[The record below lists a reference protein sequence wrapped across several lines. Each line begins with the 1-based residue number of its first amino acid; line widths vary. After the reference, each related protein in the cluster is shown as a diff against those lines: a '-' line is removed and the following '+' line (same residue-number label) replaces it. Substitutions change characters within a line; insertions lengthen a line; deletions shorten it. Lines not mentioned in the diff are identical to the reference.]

1 MSSSFPPPSPVPVA
15 PPSTLGTL
23 WKSAWFRLIV
33 YVLVGFVLLWLY
45 RRLRTVLIATLA
57 AYLIAYLVQ
66 PVLQRLERYGVKRP
80 LGITLLLL
88 VVVGVFTAIS
98 PLLGVVFNQVSS
110 LVQALPSLADTFS
123 AWLSQLAEKRP
134 ALAGV
139 QQQVEVWLS
148 SLTQNL
154 SSNLGAVLGE
164 VFSPS
169 GVLVGGLLG
178 AVGILGQV
186 VLTIIISIYMMARYP
201 QIGPSLL
208 RLLPRRFQTL
218 ADDISGHVGNA
229 VGGYFRGQMLV
240 TLSFGLMVGTG
251 LTGLG
256 HPAALGIGFVAAL
269 FYIVPYLGF
278 WVALIPALLLA
289 VPLGGLK
296 VVLVLVVFL
305 LADQLSVHAISPRVI
320 GQNTNLSSLAVVLA
334 VTFGVGL
341 FGIPGLFISVPL
353 AALAKAL
360 TEAYYYRSRGY
371 QAISRPYPRLEAE
384 PDPPMIVTPD
394 QSLRPEGGQSR

>member
-1 MSSSFPPPSPVPVA
+1 MSSSFPPPTPVPVA

-33 YVLVGFVLLWLY
+33 YVLLGLALLWLY
-45 RRLRTVLIATLA
+45 RRLRTVIIATLA

-66 PVLQRLERYGVKRP
+66 PILHRLERYGVKRP

-98 PLLGVVFNQVSS
+98 PLLGVVFNQVSL

-134 ALAGV
+134 AWAGV
-139 QQQVEVWLS
+139 QQQVDVWLDGIS
-148 SLTQNL
+148 HNL
-154 SSNLGAVLGE
+154 STNLGAVLGE

-178 AVGILGQV
+178 AVGLLGQV
-186 VLTIIISIYMMARYP
+186 ALTTIISIYMMARYP
-201 QIGPSLL
+201 QMGPSLL
-208 RLLPRRFQTL
+208 RLLPKRFQPL
-218 ADDISGHVGNA
+218 AADISRHVSHA

-240 TLSFGLMVGTG
+240 TLCFGVLVGMG
-251 LTGLG
+251 LTALG

-269 FYIVPYLGF
+269 FYIIPYLGF

-289 VPLGGLK
+289 VPLGGFKVL
-296 VVLVLVVFL
+296 VVLVIFL
-305 LADQLSVHAISPRVI
+305 LADQLSVHVISPRVI

-360 TEAYYYRSRGY
+360 IEAYYYRSRGY
-371 QAISRPYPRLEAE
+371 QAISRPHAVLDPE
-384 PDPPMIVTPD
+384 PPLVMTPD
-394 QSLRPEGGQSR
+394 QIVRPDEGTLR

>member
-1 MSSSFPPPSPVPVA
+1 MSSSFPPPTPVPVA
-15 PPSTLGTL
+15 PPSTIGTL

-33 YVLVGFVLLWLY
+33 YVLIGIALLWLY

-57 AYLIAYLVQ
+57 AYLIAYLVH
-66 PVLQRLERYGVKRP
+66 PILQRLERYGVQRP

-88 VVVGVFTAIS
+88 AVVGVFTAIS

-134 ALAGV
+134 AWAGV
-139 QQQVEVWLS
+139 QQQVEVWLDGIS
-148 SLTQNL
+148 HNL
-154 SSNLGAVLGE
+154 STNLGAVLGE

-178 AVGILGQV
+178 AVGLLGQV
-186 VLTIIISIYMMARYP
+186 ALTTLISIYMMAVYP

-208 RLLPRRFQTL
+208 RLLPRRFQSL
-218 ADDISGHVGNA
+218 AADVSGHVGHA
-229 VGGYFRGQMLV
+229 VGGYFRGQVLV
-240 TLSFGLMVGTG
+240 TLSFGVLVGIG
-251 LTGLG
+251 LTLIG

-269 FYIVPYLGF
+269 FYIVPYLGV
-278 WVALIPALLLA
+278 WVALVPALLLA

-296 VVLVLVVFL
+296 VLLVLLVFF
-305 LADQLSVHAISPRVI
+305 LADQLSVHVISPRVI

-341 FGIPGLFISVPL
+341 FGLPGLFISVPL

-360 TEAYYYRSRGY
+360 IEAYYFSSRGY
-371 QAISRPYPRLEAE
+371 QAISRPYPVPE
-384 PDPPMIVTPD
+384 PDPPMIVTQD
-394 QSLRPEGGQSR
+394 QVLRPEEGSIR

>member
-1 MSSSFPPPSPVPVA
+1 MSSSFPPPAPVPVA

-23 WKSAWFRLIV
+23 WKSAWFRLFV
-33 YVLVGFVLLWLY
+33 YVLIGVVLVTLY

-66 PVLQRLERYGVKRP
+66 PLLLRLEGYGVKRP
-80 LGITLLLL
+80 FGITLLLL
-88 VVVGVFTAIS
+88 LVVGVFTAIS
-98 PLLGVVFNQVSS
+98 PLLGVVFNQVSA

-123 AWLSQLAEKRP
+123 SWLSQVAEKRP
-134 ALAGV
+134 AWAGV
-139 QQQVEVWLS
+139 QQQVEVWLDNIS
-148 SLTQNL
+148 HNL
-154 SSNLGAVLGE
+154 STNLGAVLGE

-178 AVGILGQV
+178 AVGLLGQV
-186 VLTIIISIYMMARYP
+186 ALTTIISIYMMAMYP

-208 RLLPRRFQTL
+208 RLLPKRFQPL
-218 ADDISGHVGNA
+218 AADISGHVGHA

-251 LTGLG
+251 LTALG
-256 HPAALGIGFVAAL
+256 HPAALGIGFLAAL

-278 WVALIPALLLA
+278 WAALIPALLLV

-296 VVLVLVVFL
+296 ILLVLLVFL

-360 TEAYYYRSRGY
+360 TESYYYRSRGY
-371 QAISRPYPRLEAE
+371 QAISRPSQRFDA
-384 PDPPMIVTPD
+384 DPLSTLPPD
-394 QSLRPEGGQSR
+394 QMVRPDESGS